1 MSQPAT
7 HETDVLVVG
16 SGNGALTAT
25 LCARELGVRDVLL
38 IEKSPPRS
46 GGLAVHVAKGQ
57 IGRSVRFTA
66 SHHRCAHGAQ
76 VTDIRCS
83 CDAPIQ
89 MRH

>member
-16 SGNGALTAT
+16 SGNGALTAA

-46 GGLAVHVAKGQ
+46 GGLRCTWQ
-57 IGRSVRFTA
+57 RDRSGVRVRFTA
-66 SHHRCAHGAQ
+66 SHPSMCSRCAG
-76 VTDIRCS
+76 D
-83 CDAPIQ
+83 
-89 MRH
+89 

>member
-16 SGNGALTAT
+16 SGNGALTAA

-46 GGLAVHVAKGQ
+46 GGLAVHVAKGP
-57 IGRSVRFTA
+57 IGRSGALYGVTPIDALTVR
-66 SHHRCAHGAQ
+66 R
-76 VTDIRCS
+76 
-83 CDAPIQ
+83 
-89 MRH
+89 